1 MSFLNNYHNP
11 IIVISVIVALISN
24 FGSVIAIIEP
34 LTFTKIN
41 ISSQGYI
48 ITSDLNQTYIINNE
62 WWRLIT
68 PIFLHFSIAHLA
80 FNCLWIYI
88 LGDKIEKMDGAL
100 ILIILVIFSAVC
112 SNLLQYLWTFSSLFG
127 GLSGVIYGLLGF
139 CMILEF

>member
-11 IIVISVIVALISN
+11 IIVISIIVALISN

-68 PIFLHFSIAHLA
+68 PIFLHFSVAHLV

-88 LGDKIEKMDGAL
+88 LGNKIEKMHFFNF
-100 ILIILVIFSAVC
+100 VS
-112 SNLLQYLWTFSSLFG
+112 
-127 GLSGVIYGLLGF
+127 
-139 CMILEF
+139 